1 MIIICNH
8 RSCDPPSS
16 ALAGRH
22 ITLSGLAQRQRDLCL
37 AAVRADPGL
46 TAREIE
52 ARIGIKAHKRLPELR
67 ADGQV
72 RNGPP
77 RPCIV
82 SCRMAMTW
90 LLPEYLN

>member
-1 MIIICNH
+1 MTCNH
-8 RSCDPPSS
+8 RSCDPPTS

-22 ITLSGLAQRQRDLCL
+22 VRTSGLAQRQRDMCL

-46 TAREIE
+46 TAHEIE

-72 RNGPP
+72 RNGPA
-77 RPCIV
+77 RACSV
-82 SCRMAMTW
+82 SGRMAMTW
-90 LLPEYLN
+90 LKPEYLN